1 MEKDKHILLRITNE
15 NDGKCFVEYSRRN
28 NSPKPIPEFTIGEAK
43 ENNNK
48 SGLTLMELIVA
59 VILLGFVFLAIGGI
73 DIGSRKLLRSIDEE
87 TMTLMDVSPAM
98 QHMEKWISLVTGDK
112 NDLGVELVSATEIKF
127 KLDYS
132 PADGSLNNTPEDYSD
147 DVQRSYYLDGNS
159 LIYDPN
165 TDLFSTGDEETLA
178 TKVTSINF
186 EAPFVQGL
194 DGFYVKI
201 ELEALYDP
209 AEPQGIDNPIVK
221 LGTNITPRC
230 HSIN

>member
-1 MEKDKHILLRITNE
+1 MKKDKH
-15 NDGKCFVEYSRRN
+15 
-28 NSPKPIPEFTIGEAK
+28 
-43 ENNNK
+43 NNK

-59 VILLGFVFLAIGGI
+59 VILLSFVFLAIGGI
-73 DIGSRKLLRSIDEE
+73 DIGSRKLLRSIDKE

-98 QHMEKWISLVTGDK
+98 QHMEKWVSLVTGDK
-112 NDLGVELVSATEIKF
+112 NDLGVNLVSATEIKF
-127 KLDYS
+127 KVDYS

-147 DVQRSYYLDGNS
+147 DVERSYYLNGNS

-165 TDLFSTGDEETLA
+165 TASAGDEETLA

-209 AEPQGIDNPIVK
+209 TESQGIDNPIVK